1 MSPTSVPASSRRSY
15 PWLPVL
21 IVGMTIVAF
30 VIGVVMLRS
39 IEVRMVEATGENLT
53 LAAAEIAG
61 KLDRL
66 LFERQGDIRMLA
78 RAFSGR
84 PLDKKYLD
92 EYLRWTK
99 DTYAPVYLWL
109 GVADAQGHM
118 IAATDQTMLGQDSS
132 RSAWFDG
139 VRQTGT
145 VRIDE
150 VEIHDSNRKIESVAF
165 TAPILS
171 AKGEFLGVVTSR
183 VGLARLEDVLLETVR
198 DIQHSEGASGPFEY
212 QFLTNEGPTPSGR

>member
-1 MSPTSVPASSRRSY
+1 MSVSSSAAASRRSY

-53 LAAAEIAG
+53 LASAEIAD

-66 LFERQGDIRMLA
+66 LFERHGDVRMLA
-78 RAFSGR
+78 RSFVGR
-84 PLDKKYLD
+84 PFDKKYLN
-92 EYLRWTK
+92 EYLQWMK

-118 IAATDQTMLGQDSS
+118 IAATDPARIGQDVA
-132 RSAWFDG
+132 RSGWFG
-139 VRQTGT
+139 AVRQTGT
-145 VRIDE
+145 VRVDE
-150 VEIHDSNRKIESVAF
+150 VEIHESNHKIESVAF
-165 TAPILS
+165 TAPIVG
-171 AKGEFLGVVTSR
+171 AKGEFLGAVTTR
-183 VGLARLEDVLLETVR
+183 VGLPMLEDVLLETVR
-198 DIQHSEGASGPFEY
+198 EIQRTDGAVGSFEY
-212 QFLTNEGPTPSGR
+212 QFLTKEGVIFV